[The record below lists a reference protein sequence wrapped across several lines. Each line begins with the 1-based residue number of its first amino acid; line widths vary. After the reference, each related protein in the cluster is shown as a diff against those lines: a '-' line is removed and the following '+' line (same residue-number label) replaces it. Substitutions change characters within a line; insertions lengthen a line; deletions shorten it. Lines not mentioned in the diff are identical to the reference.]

1 MPPTH
6 PSYYNRDRRRRRM
19 RATSIA
25 SIILSFCAGEGNAF
39 DTPTHDVPGGLDMRM
54 RMRVGGS
61 HQSPTFTNTGP
72 SGHRKSPSAPS
83 SQRSDVSFIRPRTKI
98 RQILQRTGPLCAQ
111 SSSPSSSSSNNVGRA
126 STSTTTQNIRG
137 YDLEFELHSSI
148 SSISAE
154 EWDSFLAPD
163 GSSSPFMEHAW
174 LRCLECAGCA
184 SPSTGWVPQHLS
196 VRIGG
201 VPSVYVPLYIK
212 GHSQGEFIFDA
223 GWAEA
228 AYQNGIQY
236 YPKLLVGVPFTP
248 ATGERILLHPDIRK
262 NWPRK
267 EIAELRVV
275 VGKFLRQ
282 IALSNKLSS
291 IHLNFILDEEA
302 EDIAGFMADPS
313 KPKKKQAA
321 GAPEGGSR
329 RTPPAPLSSSPK
341 LEEAD
346 TRNNKKRLEKKNLK
360 DPRLESTVQSMLDM
374 LTYKNDSDDYLRRTS
389 MQYHWLNRNAKK
401 AGKPYESFDDYLDAF
416 KSKRRITIRRERK
429 RVIDDENIRIDA
441 VVGSEILQCEGLVD
455 QIYKIYIS
463 TVNKNVFGKQYLTLE
478 FFQMLAESDFCR
490 NLCFMCVRPRDS
502 GDVVVAEDIFA
513 GTFNIIQNGVFYG
526 RYWGCLPGREIKN
539 LHFETCYWTAIEYC
553 IENGLAK
560 MEPGA
565 GGGDYKWARGF
576 DPALIHSAHYICH
589 PGLRRAVQRFL
600 DYETENNVEVS
611 EFLLANSAVGSETT
625 KPSISKMK
633 KVQAH
638 ARVDLRDGK
647 RKDTETPDAIDANG
661 NND

>member
-1 MPPTH
+1 
-6 PSYYNRDRRRRRM
+6 
-19 RATSIA
+19 
-25 SIILSFCAGEGNAF
+25 
-39 DTPTHDVPGGLDMRM
+39 
-54 RMRVGGS
+54 
-61 HQSPTFTNTGP
+61 
-72 SGHRKSPSAPS
+72 
-83 SQRSDVSFIRPRTKI
+83 
-98 RQILQRTGPLCAQ
+98 
-111 SSSPSSSSSNNVGRA
+111 
-126 STSTTTQNIRG
+126 
-137 YDLEFELHSSI
+137 
-148 SSISAE
+148 
-154 EWDSFLAPD
+154 
-163 GSSSPFMEHAW
+163 
-174 LRCLECAGCA
+174 
-184 SPSTGWVPQHLS
+184 
-196 VRIGG
+196 
-201 VPSVYVPLYIK
+201 LYIK

-228 AYQNGIQY
+228 AYQNGIDY

-267 EIAELRVV
+267 EIAELRIV

-291 IHLNFILDEEA
+291 VHLNFILDEEA

-313 KPKKKQAA
+313 KLKKKQQKQAAA
-321 GAPEGGSR
+321 GGR
-329 RTPPAPLSSSPK
+329 RITESPISLSSPELGQIK
-341 LEEAD
+341 
-346 TRNNKKRLEKKNLK
+346 NNKKIPKKNAK
-360 DPRLESTVQSMLDM
+360 DPRLENTVQSMLDM

-389 MQYHWLNRNAKK
+389 MQYHWVNRNAKK
-401 AGKPYESFDDYLDAF
+401 AGLPYESFDDYLDAF

-441 VVGSEILQCEGLVD
+441 VVGPEILQCEGLVE
-455 QIYKIYIS
+455 QIYRIYIS

-502 GDVVVAEDIFA
+502 GDTLAAEDVFA
-513 GTFNIIQNGVFYG
+513 GTFNIIKNGVFYG

-553 IENGLAK
+553 IENCLNK

-576 DPALIHSAHYICH
+576 DPTLIHSAHYICH

-600 DYETENNVEVS
+600 DYETESNVEVS
-611 EFLLANSAVGSETT
+611 EFLLANSVVGAKLT
-625 KPSISKMK
+625 KSSIFKMK

-638 ARVDLRDGK
+638 ARVDLKDAK
-647 RKDTETPDAIDANG
+647 RKGKEISDDVIDVDAKKD
-661 NND
+661 

>member
-1 MPPTH
+1 MPPTPPTCYH
-6 PSYYNRDRRRRRM
+6 RDRRRLRP
-19 RATSIA
+19 RATSVA
-25 SIILSFCAGEGNAF
+25 SIILSLCTRNGSAF
-39 DTPTHDVPGGLDMRM
+39 DSPTRDVAGHAHQCGLDVRK

-61 HQSPTFTNTGP
+61 HHHMFL
-72 SGHRKSPSAPS
+72 HAAE
-83 SQRSDVSFIRPRTKI
+83 RSDLSFIRPRSKL
-98 RQILQRTGPLCAQ
+98 R
-111 SSSPSSSSSNNVGRA
+111 SSSQRRKGTMHVLHASSSSNIGSA
-126 STSTTTQNIRG
+126 STSTTRNIRG

-148 SSISAE
+148 ASIPAKD
-154 EWDSFLAPD
+154 WDSFLAPD
-163 GSSSPFMEHAW
+163 GSSSPVMEHAW
-174 LRCLECAGCA
+174 LRCLEESGCA

-201 VPSVYVPLYIK
+201 VSSVYVPLYIK

-228 AYQNGIQY
+228 AYQNGIDY

-262 NWPRK
+262 NWPRR

-282 IALSNKLSS
+282 IALSNNLSS
-291 IHLNFILDEEA
+291 VHLNFILDEEA
-302 EDIAGFMADPS
+302 EDIAGLMADPS
-313 KPKKKQAA
+313 KPKKNSFATA
-321 GAPEGGSR
+321 GGESR
-329 RTPPAPLSSSPK
+329 TTQSPSPN
-341 LEEAD
+341 LGQI
-346 TRNNKKRLEKKNLK
+346 TRNANKKRLQKRKNSK
-360 DPRLESTVQSMLDM
+360 DPILENTVQSMLDM

-389 MQYHWLNRNAKK
+389 MQYHWVNRNAKK
-401 AGKPYESFDDYLDAF
+401 AGQPYESFDDYLDAF

-455 QIYKIYIS
+455 QMYKIYIS

-490 NLCFMCVRPRDS
+490 NLCFMCVRPKDS
-502 GDVVVAEDIFA
+502 GGNLAAEDVFA

-553 IENGLAK
+553 IENGLEK

-589 PGLRRAVQRFL
+589 PGLRRAVQKFL
-600 DYETENNVEVS
+600 DYETESNVEVS
-611 EFLLANSAVGSETT
+611 EFLLANSVVGSKHT
-625 KPSISKMK
+625 KSSISKMK

-638 ARVDLRDGK
+638 ARVDLKDGK
-647 RKDTETPDAIDANG
+647 RKDTEIGDDVIDVDAE
-661 NND
+661 

>member
-1 MPPTH
+1 M
-6 PSYYNRDRRRRRM
+6 
-19 RATSIA
+19 
-25 SIILSFCAGEGNAF
+25 
-39 DTPTHDVPGGLDMRM
+39 
-54 RMRVGGS
+54 
-61 HQSPTFTNTGP
+61 
-72 SGHRKSPSAPS
+72 
-83 SQRSDVSFIRPRTKI
+83 
-98 RQILQRTGPLCAQ
+98 
-111 SSSPSSSSSNNVGRA
+111 
-126 STSTTTQNIRG
+126 
-137 YDLEFELHSSI
+137 
-148 SSISAE
+148 
-154 EWDSFLAPD
+154 
-163 GSSSPFMEHAW
+163 
-174 LRCLECAGCA
+174 
-184 SPSTGWVPQHLS
+184 
-196 VRIGG
+196 
-201 VPSVYVPLYIK
+201 YVPLYIK

-282 IALSNKLSS
+282 IALSNNLSS

-321 GAPEGGSR
+321 EAPEGGSG
-329 RTPPAPLSSSPK
+329 RTPPPPLSSSPK

-346 TRNNKKRLEKKNLK
+346 TRSNKKRLEKKNLK
-360 DPRLESTVQSMLDM
+360 DPRLESSVQSMLDM

-401 AGKPYESFDDYLDAF
+401 AGQPYESFDDYLDAF

-478 FFQMLAESDFCR
+478 FFQMLAESNFCR

-502 GDVVVAEDIFA
+502 GDVIVAEDIFA

>member
-1 MPPTH
+1 
-6 PSYYNRDRRRRRM
+6 
-19 RATSIA
+19 
-25 SIILSFCAGEGNAF
+25 
-39 DTPTHDVPGGLDMRM
+39 
-54 RMRVGGS
+54 
-61 HQSPTFTNTGP
+61 
-72 SGHRKSPSAPS
+72 
-83 SQRSDVSFIRPRTKI
+83 
-98 RQILQRTGPLCAQ
+98 
-111 SSSPSSSSSNNVGRA
+111 
-126 STSTTTQNIRG
+126 
-137 YDLEFELHSSI
+137 
-148 SSISAE
+148 
-154 EWDSFLAPD
+154 
-163 GSSSPFMEHAW
+163 MEHAW
-174 LRCLECAGCA
+174 LRCLEESGCA

-201 VPSVYVPLYIK
+201 VASVYAPLYIK

-228 AYQNGIQY
+228 AYQNGIEY

-267 EIAELRVV
+267 EIKELRVV

-282 IALSNKLSS
+282 IALSNNLSS
-291 IHLNFILDEEA
+291 VHLNFILDEEA

-321 GAPEGGSR
+321 GGGKGGGR
-329 RTPPAPLSSSPK
+329 TTPPSPNLGQITK
-341 LEEAD
+341 NA
-346 TRNNKKRLEKKNLK
+346 NKKRMKKKNSK
-360 DPRLESTVQSMLDM
+360 DPRLENTVQSMLDM

-389 MQYHWLNRNAKK
+389 MQYHWVNRNAKK
-401 AGKPYESFDDYLDAF
+401 AGQPYESFDDYLDAF

-429 RVIDDENIRIDA
+429 RVIDDEDIRIDA

-502 GDVVVAEDIFA
+502 GDALAAEDVFA
-513 GTFNIIQNGVFYG
+513 GTFNIMKNGVFYG

-553 IENGLAK
+553 IENGLEK

-576 DPALIHSAHYICH
+576 DPTLIHSAHYICH

-600 DYETENNVEVS
+600 DYETESNVEVS
-611 EFLLANSAVGSETT
+611 EFLLANSVVGS
-625 KPSISKMK
+625 KLAKSSISKMK

-638 ARVDLRDGK
+638 ARVDLKDGK
-647 RKDTETPDAIDANG
+647 RKDAEIADDVIDVDAKQD
-661 NND
+661 